1 MKKKICTF
9 VAIALT
15 AVIAI
20 GMSNI
25 NSNEGLSVMA
35 QSNIDAL
42 TQDNEFGYFKV
53 KERISNKCTIYVG
66 AKGSIKLFSG
76 TILTADGTGYI
87 TFDGQ
92 VTCIGTGDV
101 YCKPV
106 ECVDLY
112 SIVL

>member
-1 MKKKICTF
+1 MF
-9 VAIALT
+9 YR
-15 AVIAI
+15 
-20 GMSNI
+20 G
-25 NSNEGLSVMA
+25 
-35 QSNIDAL
+35 
-42 TQDNEFGYFKV
+42 
-53 KERISNKCTIYVG
+53 
-66 AKGSIKLFSG
+66 KGSIKLFSG